1 MGNKKDFVELSD
13 EQLKGLGDEELFAY
27 LDAKAAHLRATNTIK
42 PLGSYH
48 TKQFAAIT
56 KGEALTTEEL
66 KKAKEIGKVGDEMY
80 SESIRQAAE
89 KLGGDPKL
97 KDPGIK
103 NIKTRRDQ
111 WFE

>member
-1 MGNKKDFVELSD
+1 MKEFKELTD
-13 EQLKGLGDEELFAY
+13 EELKSLTDDELFAY

-42 PLGSYH
+42 PLGRYH

-56 KGEALTTEEL
+56 KGSALTTEEL
-66 KKAKEIGKVGDEMY
+66 KKAKEIGRIGDEEY
-80 SESIRQAAE
+80 SNSIRQAAE

-103 NIKTRRDQ
+103 NIKTNRSQ
-111 WFE
+111 WFD

>member
-1 MGNKKDFVELSD
+1 MSTFKELTDEELKALSD
-13 EQLKGLGDEELFAY
+13 DELFAY
-27 LDAKAAHLRATNTIK
+27 LDAKAAHLRANNNIK

-56 KGEALTTEEL
+56 KGSALTTEEL
-66 KKAKEIGKVGDEMY
+66 KKAKEIGRIGDESY

-97 KDPGIK
+97 RDPGIK